1 MSYMLNDTVVPA
13 MPDGYHLTGTIIAFP
28 SQERPYYSI
37 NFTCAD
43 GGIENLWLEE
53 REFLPADFGAHQP
66 ITARL
71 HAALRAARLALCC
84 AECLA
89 ASCATPCAW
98 CAAVRAEGEEG
109 RA

>member
-1 MSYMLNDTVVPA
+1 MTTESRICPSCGEVFPAQRGETVCTV
-13 MPDGYHLTGTIIAFP
+13 
-28 SQERPYYSI
+28 
-37 NFTCAD
+37 CA
-43 GGIENLWLEE
+43 
-53 REFLPADFGAHQP
+53 PP

-98 CAAVRAEGEEG
+98 CAAVREE
-109 RA
+109 AAQ